1 MKRIEISLWEITK
14 EEALKLPS
22 STQILIYNT
31 ITCTYRVE
39 WADDKNGIVRSKHA
53 SEYLRYFSFEEP
65 SLEGAKTD
73 E

>member
-14 EEALKLPS
+14 DEVLKLPS

-39 WADDKNGIVRSKHA
+39 WADDKNCIARSKHA
-53 SEYLRYFSFEEP
+53 SEFLRYFSFEDP
-65 SLEGAKTD
+65 HLEGAKN